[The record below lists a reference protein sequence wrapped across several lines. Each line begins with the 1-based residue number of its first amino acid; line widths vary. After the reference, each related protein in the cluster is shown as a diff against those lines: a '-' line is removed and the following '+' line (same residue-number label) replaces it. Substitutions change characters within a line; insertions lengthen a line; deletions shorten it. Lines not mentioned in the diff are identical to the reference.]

1 MDIIAAC
8 GLLLCRLLVA
18 TGLRALAPSACFGGD
33 TTALGLDAVV
43 VLVLAI
49 IIASAVGYRAAG
61 SSSVVLIIVSL
72 SVLAAGSAA
81 IVHFVNY

>member
-8 GLLLCRLLVA
+8 GLIFCRLLVA
-18 TGLRALAPSACFGGD
+18 TGFRLLAPSVCFGGD
-33 TTALGLDAVV
+33 TTAIGLDAIV

-49 IIASAVGYRAAG
+49 VVGSALGYRAAG
-61 SSSVVLIIVSL
+61 SSSVVMIIVSM

-81 IVHFVNY
+81 IVHYVDY